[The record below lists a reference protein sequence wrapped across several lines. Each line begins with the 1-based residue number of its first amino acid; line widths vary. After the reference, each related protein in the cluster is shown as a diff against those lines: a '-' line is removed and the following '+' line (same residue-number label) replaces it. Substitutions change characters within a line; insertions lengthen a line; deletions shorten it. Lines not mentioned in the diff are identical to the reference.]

1 MNIRPFEWHDMP
13 ALRRYRNRFI
23 YLDTTRVLTGGSLFV
38 PTGTLLSTLAPGTGI
53 YTFLYQDGNSDS
65 PQYCCQVAHNAGSTT
80 AHLTFL
86 APDVDL
92 DQAQLAPLFDHLA
105 VPVGERGAMHMVAEV
120 EEQSPVMGILRQ
132 AGFGIYARQ
141 RIWRLEQSKQP
152 SEPGAWRVA
161 TRQDEAA
168 VRFLYANLVPGLVQ
182 QVESLPAGRLHGL
195 VNYRGSDLL
204 AYVDLES
211 GLSGVV
217 AEPYIHPDAESSAEA
232 LVRLLTRLPSWNS
245 RPVYICVRSYQSWL
259 EPVLDDLCAQAGL
272 QQAVAVRRLAVRRAA
287 PALATT
293 SSSLNNKSTEP
304 TVPVAQ
310 IKTRKNL

>member
-1 MNIRPFEWHDMP
+1 MIRPFEWHDLP
-13 ALRRYRNRFI
+13 ALRHYRDQFI
-23 YLDTTRVLTGGSLFV
+23 YLDTTRLLTGGSLFV
-38 PTGTLLSTLAPGTGI
+38 PTGTLLSTFAPGTGI
-53 YTFLYQDGNSDS
+53 YTFLYQEDEPDS

-92 DQAQLAPLFDHLA
+92 DQAQLAPLFDQLA
-105 VPVGERGAMHMVAEV
+105 VQVGERGAMHIVAEV
-120 EEQSPVMGILRQ
+120 EEQSSVMRLLRQ

-141 RIWRLEQSKQP
+141 RIWRLEPGKGP
-152 SEPGAWRVA
+152 TEPGLWRAA

-182 QVESLPAGRLHGL
+182 QVETLPAGRLHGL
-195 VNYRGSDLL
+195 VYYRGSDLL
-204 AYVDLES
+204 AYVDLAS
-211 GLSGVV
+211 GLSGVL
-217 AEPYIHPDAESSAEA
+217 AEPYIHPDAEASAET
-232 LVRLLTRLPSWNS
+232 LVRLLTRWPSWNS

-259 EPVLDDLCAQAGL
+259 EPVLDSLCAQAEL
-272 QQAVAVRRLAVRRAA
+272 QQAVAVRRLAVRRALPSQA
-287 PALATT
+287 VTA
-293 SSSLNNKSTEP
+293 SSLNNKSTEP